1 MSQNIFK
8 EEYKMEL
15 LTTGY
20 GLIEGPTWW
29 DAHGLLFSDVIN
41 GGVYLLGS
49 ENEIEVILEHRKGI
63 GGIVLHEKNGIVV
76 GGRNL
81 SYKSFKGDSSR
92 ILLDV
97 DVTKEAVGF
106 NDFTTDNMGR
116 IYAGS
121 LGFVVFDGGDPKPG
135 HLHMIDLDG
144 SIHTLSDGVMLTNG
158 LGFSPDNK
166 KLFHSDARGG
176 VVRVYD
182 VLDDGKLSPW
192 KPFVYTKDGHAD
204 GLAIAADGSIWI
216 AMAYGSRVDVFEQD
230 GKLRQS
236 IPVPLPMVTSV
247 CFGGEDLCDLYV
259 VTGSRG
265 GPSENCGS
273 IYKVRVDV
281 PGLPIKKAK
290 VKLD

>member
-1 MSQNIFK
+1 
-8 EEYKMEL
+8 MEL
-15 LTTGY
+15 LATGY

-29 DAHGLLFSDVIN
+29 ESHGLLFSDVIN
-41 GGVYLLGS
+41 GGVYLLGP
-49 ENEIEVILEHRKGI
+49 ENETEVILQHRKGI

-81 SYKSFKGDSSR
+81 SYKSFKGDSSS

-166 KLFHSDARGG
+166 RLFHSDARGG

-192 KPFVYTKDGHAD
+192 QAFVYTKDGHAD
-204 GLAIAADGSIWI
+204 GLAIAADGSVWI
-216 AMAYGSRVDVFEQD
+216 TNNTKYHNAFN
-230 GKLRQS
+230 
-236 IPVPLPMVTSV
+236 
-247 CFGGEDLCDLYV
+247 GGE
-259 VTGSRG
+259 
-265 GPSENCGS
+265 ENRIHLVACVLD
-273 IYKVRVDV
+273 YKFN
-281 PGLPIKKAK
+281 
-290 VKLD
+290 

>member
-1 MSQNIFK
+1 
-8 EEYKMEL
+8 MEL

-29 DAHGLLFSDVIN
+29 ESHGLLFSDVIN
-41 GGVYLLGS
+41 GGVYLLGP
-49 ENEIEVILEHRKGI
+49 ENETEVILQHRKGI

-81 SYKSFKGDSSR
+81 SYKSFKGDSSS

-158 LGFSPDNK
+158 LGFSQDNK
-166 KLFHSDARGG
+166 RLFHSDARGG

-192 KPFVYTKDGHAD
+192 QAFVYTKDGHAD
-204 GLAIAADGSIWI
+204 GLAIAADGSVWI

-247 CFGGEDLCDLYV
+247 CFGGADLRDLYI

-281 PGLPIKKAK
+281 PGLPIKKAN
-290 VKLD
+290 VKLE

>member
-1 MSQNIFK
+1 MTQNIFK

-92 ILLDV
+92 ILLDD
-97 DVTKEAVGF
+97 DVTNEAVGF

-182 VLDDGKLSPW
+182 VLEDGKLSPW
-192 KPFVYTKDGHAD
+192 EPFVYTKDGHAD

>member
-1 MSQNIFK
+1 
-8 EEYKMEL
+8 MEL

-29 DAHGLLFSDVIN
+29 ESHGLLFSDVIN
-41 GGVYLLGS
+41 GGIYLLGP
-49 ENEIEVILEHRKGI
+49 ENEIDVILQHRKGI
-63 GGIVLHEKNGIVV
+63 GGIVLHEKNGMVV

-81 SYKSFKGDSSR
+81 SYKSFEGDNSS

-121 LGFVVFDGGDPKPG
+121 LAFVVFDGGDPKPG

-144 SIHTLSDGVMLTNG
+144 STHTLSDGVMLTNG

-166 KLFHSDARGG
+166 RLFHSDARDG

-192 KPFVYTKDGHAD
+192 KPFIYTKDGHAD
-204 GLAIAADGSIWI
+204 GLAVAADGSVWI

-247 CFGGEDLCDLYV
+247 CFGGEDLCDLYI

-273 IYKVRVDV
+273 IYRVRVDV
-281 PGLPIKKAK
+281 PGLPIKKAN
-290 VKLD
+290 VKLE

>member
-1 MSQNIFK
+1 
-8 EEYKMEL
+8 MEL
-15 LTTGY
+15 LTTGF

-29 DAHGLLFSDVIN
+29 ESHGLLFSDVIN
-41 GGVYLLGS
+41 GGVYLLGA
-49 ENEIEVILEHRKGI
+49 ENETEVIIRHRKGI

-81 SYKSFKGDSSR
+81 SYKSLKGESSS

-166 KLFHSDARGG
+166 RLFHSDARGG

-192 KPFVYTKDGHAD
+192 GPFVYTKDGHAD
-204 GLAIAADGSIWI
+204 GLAIAADGSVWI

-236 IPVPLPMVTSV
+236 IPIPLPMVTSV
-247 CFGGEDLCDLYV
+247 CFGGADLRDLYV

-281 PGLPIKKAK
+281 PGLPIKKAN